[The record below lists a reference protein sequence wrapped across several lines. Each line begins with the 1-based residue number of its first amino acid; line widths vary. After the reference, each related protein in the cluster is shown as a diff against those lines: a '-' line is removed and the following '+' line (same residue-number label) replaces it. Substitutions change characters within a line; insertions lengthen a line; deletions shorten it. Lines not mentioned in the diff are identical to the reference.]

1 MTSLKIWDIHGG
13 IHPPEHKDLSNR
25 TPIQPAPLPQ
35 RLILPLAQHLGAPAE
50 PCVTLGERVLKGQQI
65 AVASGFVSAPLH
77 APTSGVVSL
86 IGPQPYPH
94 VSGMLANAIV
104 IDSDGEDKW
113 IELQP
118 QPDYRELER
127 PALLELIRQAGI
139 SGLGGAGFPTAVK
152 LSPPPTQTIRTLIIN
167 GTECEPYITADDLLM
182 REKAAQLVAGIEIL
196 AHLIQPQE
204 VLIGIEDNKPEAIAA
219 VRAAIG
225 ERPFVLKVF
234 PTKYPSGGEKQLI
247 QILTGEEVPSG
258 GLPADIGMLCQNVGT
273 CVAIHDAVLLG
284 KPLISRVT
292 TLTGEALARP
302 MNVEVLIGTA
312 VDELLAFAGL
322 EQNRLNR
329 LIMGGPMM
337 GFTLPS
343 LEVPVVKTTNC
354 LLASTL
360 EELPPPP
367 PALPCIR
374 CGECAEACPV
384 SLLPQ
389 QLHFFALGQEHEQLK
404 AHHLF
409 DCIECGACAYVC
421 PSSIPL
427 VQYYRAAKGE
437 IRELEQKQ
445 QKAEH
450 SKQRFELRQERLRR
464 AEEQKE
470 AERKARAERA
480 ARAKATQSEAGAATV
495 TTAAPVQVQKAGLSD
510 AQKKLKIEA
519 SMAQVALKKAEKQL
533 AAHDTAELQAQVAD
547 LRKAAEAAQNALDA
561 AMQESASAASAPAT
575 TPMDEEALKKA
586 KIEAAML
593 KAQIRK
599 LEKVESPDDD
609 QQAELARLRQQLHE
623 AEQALAAAQSAA
635 PAPAA
640 KPAADEALK
649 KAKIEA
655 AMLKAQIRKLEKVET
670 PDDDQQAELARLRQQ
685 LQEAEQALAAAQ
697 SAAPAPAAKPADDE
711 ALKKAKIEAA
721 MLKAQIRKLE
731 KLEAPDD
738 DQQAELAHLRQQLHE
753 AEQALA
759 AAQSAAPAP
768 AAKPADDEAL
778 KKAKIEAAMLKAQ
791 IRKLEKVEAPDDDQ
805 QAELARL
812 RQQLHEAEQAL
823 VAAQSAAPAPAAKP
837 ADDEALKKAK
847 IEAAMLKAQIRKL
860 EKVESPDD
868 DQQAELARLRQQLH
882 EAEQALA
889 AAQSAAPAPAAKPAD
904 DEALKKAKIELAMKR
919 AELKKA
925 EKAGADEAELS
936 RLRDALTA
944 AEQALHAAED
954 ASQKPAPELVRTS
967 KPGVDDRQRELKT
980 ELAFARADLRKLE
993 RDENAEPG
1001 AVEAARTRLS
1011 EAERQLA
1018 DYQRS

>member
-640 KPAADEALK
+640 KPA
-649 KAKIEA
+649 
-655 AMLKAQIRKLEKVET
+655 
-670 PDDDQQAELARLRQQ
+670 
-685 LQEAEQALAAAQ
+685 
-697 SAAPAPAAKPADDE
+697 
-711 ALKKAKIEAA
+711 
-721 MLKAQIRKLE
+721 
-731 KLEAPDD
+731 
-738 DQQAELAHLRQQLHE
+738 
-753 AEQALA
+753 
-759 AAQSAAPAP
+759 
-768 AAKPADDEAL
+768 DDEAL

>member
-1 MTSLKIWDIHGG
+1 MTALKIWDIHGG

-25 TPIQPAPLPQ
+25 TPIQPAPLPK
-35 RLILPLAQHLGAPAE
+35 RLVLPLTQHLGAPAE
-50 PCVTLGERVLKGQQI
+50 PCVTLGEQVLKGQQI

-77 APTSGVVSL
+77 APTSGVVSF

-113 IELQP
+113 IDLHP

-182 REKAAQLVAGIEIL
+182 REKAAELVAGIEIL

-225 ERPFVLKVF
+225 ERPFTLKVF

-284 KPLISRVT
+284 KPLISRIT

-302 MNVEVLIGTA
+302 MNVEVLIGTP

-322 EQNRLNR
+322 DQHRLNR

-337 GFTLPS
+337 GFSLQS

-404 AHHLF
+404 AHNLF

-421 PSSIPL
+421 PSNIPL

-480 ARAKATQSEAGAATV
+480 ARAKAAQSESGPTAT
-495 TTAAPVQVQKAGLSD
+495 TAETAAPAQKTSLSET
-510 AQKKLKIEA
+510 QKKLKIEA

-533 AAHDTAELQAQVAD
+533 ATHATAELEAQVAD
-547 LRKAAEAAQNALDA
+547 LRNAAEAAQRALDA
-561 AMQESASAASAPAT
+561 AMQADSTPPAT
-575 TPMDEEALKKA
+575 APGPDDAVAKKA

-599 LEKVESPDDD
+599 LEKIEAPDDD
-609 QQAELARLRQQLHE
+609 QQTELARLRQQLND
-623 AEQALAAAQSAA
+623 AEQAL
-635 PAPAA
+635 
-640 KPAADEALK
+640 
-649 KAKIEA
+649 
-655 AMLKAQIRKLEKVET
+655 T
-670 PDDDQQAELARLRQQ
+670 
-685 LQEAEQALAAAQ
+685 AAQ

-731 KLEAPDD
+731 K
-738 DQQAELAHLRQQLHE
+738 
-753 AEQALA
+753 
-759 AAQSAAPAP
+759 
-768 AAKPADDEAL
+768 
-778 KKAKIEAAMLKAQ
+778 I
-791 IRKLEKVEAPDDDQ
+791 EAPDDDQ

-812 RQQLHEAEQAL
+812 RQQLHEAEQGL
-823 VAAQSAAPAPAAKP
+823 SAAQNSAPTPDAKP
-837 ADDEALKKAK
+837 A
-847 IEAAMLKAQIRKL
+847 
-860 EKVESPDD
+860 
-868 DQQAELARLRQQLH
+868 
-882 EAEQALA
+882 
-889 AAQSAAPAPAAKPAD
+889 AD
-904 DEALKKAKIELAMKR
+904 DALKKAKIELAMKR

-925 EKAGADEAELS
+925 EKAGAEEPELS
-936 RLRDALTA
+936 RLRDALSA

-967 KPGVDDRQRELKT
+967 KPGVDDRQRALKT

-993 RDENAEPG
+993 RDENAES
-1001 AVEAARTRLS
+1001 AAIDAARARLS
-1011 EAERQLA
+1011 EAERQMA
-1018 DYQRS
+1018 EYQDS

>member
-1 MTSLKIWDIHGG
+1 MTALKIWDIHGG

-25 TPIQPAPLPQ
+25 TPIQPAPLPK
-35 RLILPLAQHLGAPAE
+35 RLVLPLTQHLGAPAE

-77 APTSGVVSL
+77 APTSGVVSF

-113 IELQP
+113 IDLHP

-182 REKAAQLVAGIEIL
+182 RENAAELVAGIEIL

-225 ERPFVLKVF
+225 ERPFTLKVF

-284 KPLISRVT
+284 KPLISRIT

-302 MNVEVLIGTA
+302 MNVEVLIGTP

-322 EQNRLNR
+322 DQHRLNR

-337 GFTLPS
+337 GFSLSS

-404 AHHLF
+404 AHNLF

-421 PSSIPL
+421 PSNIPL

-480 ARAKATQSEAGAATV
+480 ARAKAAQSESGSTAT
-495 TTAAPVQVQKAGLSD
+495 TAETAAPAQKTSLSET
-510 AQKKLKIEA
+510 QKKLKIEA

-533 AAHDTAELQAQVAD
+533 ATHATAELEAQVAD
-547 LRKAAEAAQNALDA
+547 LRNAAEAAQRALDA
-561 AMQESASAASAPAT
+561 AMQADSAPPAT
-575 TPMDEEALKKA
+575 APGPDDAVAKKA

-599 LEKVESPDDD
+599 LEKIEAPDDD
-609 QQAELARLRQQLHE
+609 QQTELARLRQQLND
-623 AEQALAAAQSAA
+623 AEQAL
-635 PAPAA
+635 
-640 KPAADEALK
+640 
-649 KAKIEA
+649 
-655 AMLKAQIRKLEKVET
+655 T
-670 PDDDQQAELARLRQQ
+670 
-685 LQEAEQALAAAQ
+685 AAQ

-731 KLEAPDD
+731 KIEAPDD
-738 DQQAELAHLRQQLHE
+738 DQQAELARLRQQLHE

-791 IRKLEKVEAPDDDQ
+791 IRKLEK
-805 QAELARL
+805 
-812 RQQLHEAEQAL
+812 
-823 VAAQSAAPAPAAKP
+823 
-837 ADDEALKKAK
+837 
-847 IEAAMLKAQIRKL
+847 IEA
-860 EKVESPDD
+860 PDD

-904 DEALKKAKIELAMKR
+904 DEALKKAKIEAAMLKAQIRKLEKIEAPDDDQQAELARLRQQLHEAEQALAAAQSAAPAPAAKPVNDEALKKAKIELAMKR

-925 EKAGADEAELS
+925 EKAGAEEAELN
-936 RLRDALTA
+936 RLRDSLSA

-954 ASQKPAPELVRTS
+954 ASQKAAPDLVRTS
-967 KPGVDDRQRELKT
+967 KPGVDDRQRALKT

-993 RDENAEPG
+993 RDEHAEP
-1001 AVEAARTRLS
+1001 AAMDAARARLS
-1011 EAERQLA
+1011 EAERQMA
-1018 DYQRS
+1018 DYQNS

>member
-1 MTSLKIWDIHGG
+1 MTALKIWDIHGG

-25 TPIQPAPLPQ
+25 TPIQPAPLPK
-35 RLILPLAQHLGAPAE
+35 RLVLPLTQHLGAPAE

-77 APTSGVVSL
+77 APTSGLVSF

-113 IELQP
+113 IDLHP

-182 REKAAQLVAGIEIL
+182 REKAAELVAGIEIL

-225 ERPFVLKVF
+225 ERPFTLKVF

-284 KPLISRVT
+284 KPLISRIT

-302 MNVEVLIGTA
+302 MNVEVLIGTP

-322 EQNRLNR
+322 DQHRLNR

-337 GFTLPS
+337 GFSLPS

-404 AHHLF
+404 AHNLF

-421 PSSIPL
+421 PSNIPL

-480 ARAKATQSEAGAATV
+480 ARAKAAQSESGPTAT
-495 TTAAPVQVQKAGLSD
+495 TAETAAPAQKTSLSET
-510 AQKKLKIEA
+510 QKKLKIEA

-533 AAHDTAELQAQVAD
+533 ATHATAELEAQVAD
-547 LRKAAEAAQNALDA
+547 LRNAAETAQRALDA
-561 AMQESASAASAPAT
+561 AMQADSAPPATAPGPDDAVAKKAKIEAAMLKAQIHKLEKVETPDDDQQAELARLRQQLNDAEQALTAAQSAAPAPAAK
-575 TPMDEEALKKA
+575 PADDEALKKA

-599 LEKVESPDDD
+599 LEKIEAPDDA
-609 QQAELARLRQQLHE
+609 QQAELGRLRQQLHD
-623 AEQALAAAQSAA
+623 AEQTLAAAQSAA

-640 KPAADEALK
+640 KPADDEALKKAKIEAAMLKVQIRKLEKVETPDDDQQAELASLRQQLHDAEQALTAAQSAAPAPAAKPADDEALK

-685 LQEAEQALAAAQ
+685 L
-697 SAAPAPAAKPADDE
+697 
-711 ALKKAKIEAA
+711 
-721 MLKAQIRKLE
+721 
-731 KLEAPDD
+731 
-738 DQQAELAHLRQQLHE
+738 HE
-753 AEQALA
+753 AEQGLS
-759 AAQSAAPAP
+759 AAQNSAPTP
-768 AAKPADDEAL
+768 DAKPAAND
-778 KKAKIEAAMLKAQ
+778 
-791 IRKLEKVEAPDDDQ
+791 
-805 QAELARL
+805 
-812 RQQLHEAEQAL
+812 
-823 VAAQSAAPAPAAKP
+823 
-837 ADDEALKKAK
+837 
-847 IEAAMLKAQIRKL
+847 
-860 EKVESPDD
+860 
-868 DQQAELARLRQQLH
+868 
-882 EAEQALA
+882 
-889 AAQSAAPAPAAKPAD
+889 
-904 DEALKKAKIELAMKR
+904 ALKKAKIELAMKR

-925 EKAGADEAELS
+925 EKAGAEEPELS
-936 RLRDALTA
+936 RLRDALSA

-967 KPGVDDRQRELKT
+967 KPGVDDRQRALKT

-993 RDENAEPG
+993 RDENAES
-1001 AVEAARTRLS
+1001 AAIDAARARLS
-1011 EAERQLA
+1011 EAERQMA
-1018 DYQRS
+1018 EYQDS

>member
-1 MTSLKIWDIHGG
+1 MTALKIWDIHGG

-25 TPIQPAPLPQ
+25 TPIQPTPLPK
-35 RLILPLAQHLGAPAE
+35 RLVLPLTQHLGAPAE

-77 APTSGVVSL
+77 APTSGVVSF

-113 IELQP
+113 IDLHP

-182 REKAAQLVAGIEIL
+182 REKAAELVAGIEIL

-225 ERPFVLKVF
+225 ERPFTLKVF

-284 KPLISRVT
+284 KPLISRIT

-302 MNVEVLIGTA
+302 MNVEVLIGTP

-322 EQNRLNR
+322 DQHRLNR

-337 GFTLPS
+337 GFSLPS

-404 AHHLF
+404 AHNLF

-421 PSSIPL
+421 PSNIPL

-480 ARAKATQSEAGAATV
+480 ARAKAAQSESSPTAT
-495 TTAAPVQVQKAGLSD
+495 TAETAAPAQKTSLSET
-510 AQKKLKIEA
+510 QKKLKIEA

-533 AAHDTAELQAQVAD
+533 ATHATAELEAQVAD
-547 LRKAAEAAQNALDA
+547 LRNAAEAAQRALDA
-561 AMQESASAASAPAT
+561 AMQADSAPPATAPRPDDAVAKKAKIEAAMLKAQIRKLEKIEAPDDDQQAELARLRQQLHDAEQVLTAAQSAAPAPAAK
-575 TPMDEEALKKA
+575 PADDEALKKA

-599 LEKVESPDDD
+599 LEKIEATDDD
-609 QQAELARLRQQLHE
+609 QQAELARLRQQLHD
-623 AEQALAAAQSAA
+623 AEQALTAAQSAA

-640 KPAADEALK
+640 KPADDEALK

-670 PDDDQQAELARLRQQ
+670 PDDDQQAELARL
-685 LQEAEQALAAAQ
+685 
-697 SAAPAPAAKPADDE
+697 
-711 ALKKAKIEAA
+711 
-721 MLKAQIRKLE
+721 
-731 KLEAPDD
+731 
-738 DQQAELAHLRQQLHE
+738 HQQLHE
-753 AEQALA
+753 AEQALST
-759 AAQSAAPAP
+759 AQSAAPAP

-805 QAELARL
+805 QTELARL
-812 RQQLHEAEQAL
+812 RQQLHEAEQDL
-823 VAAQSAAPAPAAKP
+823 SAAQNSAPTPDAKP
-837 ADDEALKKAK
+837 A
-847 IEAAMLKAQIRKL
+847 
-860 EKVESPDD
+860 
-868 DQQAELARLRQQLH
+868 
-882 EAEQALA
+882 
-889 AAQSAAPAPAAKPAD
+889 AD
-904 DEALKKAKIELAMKR
+904 DALKKAKIELAMKR

-925 EKAGADEAELS
+925 EKAGAEEPELS
-936 RLRDALTA
+936 RLRDALSA

-954 ASQKPAPELVRTS
+954 ASHKPAPELVRTS
-967 KPGVDDRQRELKT
+967 KPGVDDRQRALKT

-993 RDENAEPG
+993 RDENAES
-1001 AVEAARTRLS
+1001 AAIDAARARLS
-1011 EAERQLA
+1011 EAERQMA
-1018 DYQRS
+1018 EYQDS

>member
-1 MTSLKIWDIHGG
+1 MTSLKVWDIHGG
-13 IHPPEHKDLSNR
+13 IHPPEHKELSNR
-25 TPIQPAPLPQ
+25 TPIQPAPLPK

-50 PCVTLGERVLKGQQI
+50 PCVTLGEHVLKGQQI
-65 AVASGFVSAPLH
+65 AVASGFVSAALH
-77 APTSGVVSL
+77 APTSGVVSF

-104 IDSDGEDKW
+104 IDSDGEDRW
-113 IELQP
+113 IELEP
-118 QPDYRELER
+118 HLDYRALER

-152 LSPPPTQTIRTLIIN
+152 LTPPPTQRIRTLIIN

-182 REKAAQLVAGIEIL
+182 REKAAELVAGIEIL
-196 AHLIQPQE
+196 AHLIQPQD

-284 KPLISRVT
+284 KPLISRIT

-302 MNVEVLIGTA
+302 MNVEALIGTPA
-312 VDELLAFAGL
+312 GELLAFAGL

-343 LEVPVVKTTNC
+343 LDVPVIKTTNC

-421 PSSIPL
+421 PSNIPL
-427 VQYYRAAKGE
+427 VQYYRAAKAE

-480 ARAKATQSEAGAATV
+480 ARAKAAQGESAQV
-495 TTAAPVQVQKAGLSD
+495 VSDTTAATPSAAPKSGLTET
-510 AQKKLKIEA
+510 QKKLKIEA

-533 AAHDTAELQAQVAD
+533 AAHDTPELQAQVSD
-547 LRKAAEAAQNALDA
+547 LRKAAEAAQQALDA
-561 AMQESASAASAPAT
+561 VMQESASAPTVSPA
-575 TPMDEEALKKA
+575 DDEALKKA
-586 KIEAAML
+586 RIEAAML

-599 LEKVESPDDD
+599 LEKLEAPDDD

-635 PAPAA
+635 P
-640 KPAADEALK
+640 
-649 KAKIEA
+649 
-655 AMLKAQIRKLEKVET
+655 
-670 PDDDQQAELARLRQQ
+670 
-685 LQEAEQALAAAQ
+685 
-697 SAAPAPAAKPADDE
+697 
-711 ALKKAKIEAA
+711 
-721 MLKAQIRKLE
+721 
-731 KLEAPDD
+731 
-738 DQQAELAHLRQQLHE
+738 
-753 AEQALA
+753 
-759 AAQSAAPAP
+759 
-768 AAKPADDEAL
+768 
-778 KKAKIEAAMLKAQ
+778 
-791 IRKLEKVEAPDDDQ
+791 
-805 QAELARL
+805 
-812 RQQLHEAEQAL
+812 
-823 VAAQSAAPAPAAKP
+823 
-837 ADDEALKKAK
+837 
-847 IEAAMLKAQIRKL
+847 
-860 EKVESPDD
+860 
-868 DQQAELARLRQQLH
+868 
-882 EAEQALA
+882 
-889 AAQSAAPAPAAKPAD
+889 APAPAAKPAD

-925 EKAGADEAELS
+925 EKAGAQEAELS
-936 RLRDALTA
+936 RLRDALQE

-954 ASQKPAPELVRTS
+954 ASHKPAPELVRTS
-967 KPGVDDRQRELKT
+967 KPGIDERQRELKT
-980 ELAFARADLRKLE
+980 EVAFARADLRKLE
-993 RDENAEPG
+993 RDEQTEPTTL
-1001 AVEAARTRLS
+1001 EAARLRLS

-1018 DYQRS
+1018 DYQQS

>member
-1 MTSLKIWDIHGG
+1 MTALKIWDIHGG

-25 TPIQPAPLPQ
+25 TPIQPAPLPK
-35 RLILPLAQHLGAPAE
+35 RLVLPLTQHLGAPAE
-50 PCVTLGERVLKGQQI
+50 PCVTLGEQVLKGQQI

-77 APTSGVVSL
+77 APTSGVVSF

-113 IELQP
+113 IDLHP

-182 REKAAQLVAGIEIL
+182 REKAAELVAGIEIL

-225 ERPFVLKVF
+225 ERPFRLKVF

-284 KPLISRVT
+284 KPLISRIT

-302 MNVEVLIGTA
+302 MNVEVLIGTP

-322 EQNRLNR
+322 DQHRLNR

-337 GFTLPS
+337 GFSLPS

-404 AHHLF
+404 AHNLF

-421 PSSIPL
+421 PSNIPL

-480 ARAKATQSEAGAATV
+480 ARAKAAQSESSPTAT
-495 TTAAPVQVQKAGLSD
+495 TAETAAPAQKTSLSET
-510 AQKKLKIEA
+510 QKKLKIEA

-533 AAHDTAELQAQVAD
+533 ATHATAELEAQVAD
-547 LRKAAEAAQNALDA
+547 LRNAAEAAQRALDA
-561 AMQESASAASAPAT
+561 AMQADSAPPAT
-575 TPMDEEALKKA
+575 APGPDDAVAKKA

-599 LEKVESPDDD
+599 LEKIEAPDDD
-609 QQAELARLRQQLHE
+609 QQTELARLRQQLND
-623 AEQALAAAQSAA
+623 AEQAL
-635 PAPAA
+635 
-640 KPAADEALK
+640 
-649 KAKIEA
+649 
-655 AMLKAQIRKLEKVET
+655 T
-670 PDDDQQAELARLRQQ
+670 
-685 LQEAEQALAAAQ
+685 AAQ

-731 KLEAPDD
+731 KIEAPDD
-738 DQQAELAHLRQQLHE
+738 DQQTELARLRQQLND
-753 AEQALA
+753 AEQALT

-791 IRKLEKVEAPDDDQ
+791 IRKLEKIEAPDDDQ
-805 QAELARL
+805 QTELARL
-812 RQQLHEAEQAL
+812 RQQLNDAEQAL
-823 VAAQSAAPAPAAKP
+823 TAAQSAAPAPAAKP

-860 EKVESPDD
+860 EKIEAPDD

-882 EAEQALA
+882 EAEQGLS
-889 AAQSAAPAPAAKPAD
+889 AAQNSAPTPDAKPAAD
-904 DEALKKAKIELAMKR
+904 DALKKAKIELAMKR

-925 EKAGADEAELS
+925 EKAGAEEPELS
-936 RLRDALTA
+936 RLRDALSA

-967 KPGVDDRQRELKT
+967 KPEVDDRQRALKT

-993 RDENAEPG
+993 RDENAG
-1001 AVEAARTRLS
+1001 SAAIDAARARLS
-1011 EAERQLA
+1011 EAERQMA
-1018 DYQRS
+1018 EYQDS

>member
-25 TPIQPAPLPQ
+25 TPIQQAPLPK

-50 PCVTLGERVLKGQQI
+50 PCVTLGEHVLKGQQI
-65 AVASGFVSAPLH
+65 ATASGFVSAALH
-77 APTSGVVSL
+77 APTSGVVSF

-104 IDSDGEDKW
+104 IDSDGDDKW
-113 IELQP
+113 IDLKP
-118 QPDYRELER
+118 QPEYQGLER
-127 PALLELIRQAGI
+127 SALLELIRQAGI

-152 LSPPPTQTIRTLIIN
+152 LSPPPTQAIRTLIIN
-167 GTECEPYITADDLLM
+167 GTECEPYITADDSLM
-182 REKAAQLVAGIEIL
+182 REKAAELVAGIEIL
-196 AHLIQPQE
+196 VHLIQPRE

-225 ERPFVLKVF
+225 ERPIVLKVF

-284 KPLISRVT
+284 KPLISRVS
-292 TLTGEALARP
+292 TLTGKALMRP
-302 MNVEVLIGTA
+302 MNVEVLIGTP

-437 IRELEQKQ
+437 IRDLEQKQ

-464 AEEQKE
+464 AEELKE

-480 ARAKATQSEAGAATV
+480 ARAKAAQSEAGPVTV
-495 TTAAPVQVQKAGLSD
+495 TTDAATPIQAQKTGLSD

-547 LRKAAEAAQNALDA
+547 LRKAAEAAQQALDA
-561 AMQESASAASAPAT
+561 AMQETANAATVPAT
-575 TPMDEEALKKA
+575 PPVDEEALKKA

-599 LEKVESPDDD
+599 LEKVESPDEG
-609 QQAELARLRQQLHE
+609 QQAEL
-623 AEQALAAAQSAA
+623 
-635 PAPAA
+635 
-640 KPAADEALK
+640 
-649 KAKIEA
+649 I
-655 AMLKAQIRKLEKVET
+655 
-670 PDDDQQAELARLRQQ
+670 RLRQQ
-685 LQEAEQALAAAQ
+685 LQEAEQALVSAQ
-697 SAAPAPAAKPADDE
+697 SAAPSPATKP
-711 ALKKAKIEAA
+711 
-721 MLKAQIRKLE
+721 
-731 KLEAPDD
+731 
-738 DQQAELAHLRQQLHE
+738 
-753 AEQALA
+753 
-759 AAQSAAPAP
+759 
-768 AAKPADDEAL
+768 
-778 KKAKIEAAMLKAQ
+778 
-791 IRKLEKVEAPDDDQ
+791 V
-805 QAELARL
+805 
-812 RQQLHEAEQAL
+812 
-823 VAAQSAAPAPAAKP
+823 
-837 ADDEALKKAK
+837 DDEALKKAK

-860 EKVESPDD
+860 EKVESPDEDQQAELTRLREQLHEAEQALAAQSATPSPATKPADEEALKKAKIEAAMLKAQIRKLEKVDSPDD
-868 DQQAELARLRQQLH
+868 DQQAELTRLRQQLH
-882 EAEQALA
+882 EAEQALN
-889 AAQSAAPAPAAKPAD
+889 AAQSAAPAPAAKPAA

-925 EKAGADEAELS
+925 EKGGAEEPELS
-936 RLRDALTA
+936 RLRDALGA

-954 ASQKPAPELVRTS
+954 ASQKPVPDLVRTS
-967 KPGVDDRQRELKT
+967 KPGVDDGQRALKT

-993 RDENAEPG
+993 RDENAEP
-1001 AVEAARTRLS
+1001 AEVEAARTRLS

-1018 DYQRS
+1018 DFQGS

>member
-1 MTSLKIWDIHGG
+1 MTVLKIWDIHGG

-25 TPIQPAPLPQ
+25 TPIQPAPLPK
-35 RLILPLAQHLGAPAE
+35 RLVLPLTQHLGAPAE
-50 PCVTLGERVLKGQQI
+50 PCVTLGEQVLKGQQI

-77 APTSGVVSL
+77 APTSGVVSF

-94 VSGMLANAIV
+94 VSGMFANAIV

-113 IELQP
+113 IDLHP

-182 REKAAQLVAGIEIL
+182 REKAAELVAGIEIL

-225 ERPFVLKVF
+225 ERPFTLKVF

-284 KPLISRVT
+284 KPLISRIT

-302 MNVEVLIGTA
+302 MNVEVLIGTP

-322 EQNRLNR
+322 DQHRLNR

-337 GFTLPS
+337 GFSLPS

-404 AHHLF
+404 SHNLF

-421 PSSIPL
+421 PSNIPL

-480 ARAKATQSEAGAATV
+480 ARAKAAQSESGPTAT
-495 TTAAPVQVQKAGLSD
+495 TAETAAPAQKTSLSET
-510 AQKKLKIEA
+510 QKKLKIEA

-533 AAHDTAELQAQVAD
+533 ATHATAELEAQVAD
-547 LRKAAEAAQNALDA
+547 LRNAAEAAQRALDA
-561 AMQESASAASAPAT
+561 AMQADSAPPATAPGPDDAVAKKAKIEAAMLKAQIRKLEKIEAPDDDQQAELARLRQQLHDAEQVLTAAQSAAPAPAAK
-575 TPMDEEALKKA
+575 PADDEALKKA

-599 LEKVESPDDD
+599 LEKIEAPDDD
-609 QQAELARLRQQLHE
+609 QQAELARLRQQLHD
-623 AEQALAAAQSAA
+623 AEQALTAAQSAA

-640 KPAADEALK
+640 KPADDEALK

-685 LQEAEQALAAAQ
+685 L
-697 SAAPAPAAKPADDE
+697 
-711 ALKKAKIEAA
+711 
-721 MLKAQIRKLE
+721 
-731 KLEAPDD
+731 
-738 DQQAELAHLRQQLHE
+738 HE
-753 AEQALA
+753 AEQALS

-791 IRKLEKVEAPDDDQ
+791 IRKLEKVETPDDDR

-812 RQQLHEAEQAL
+812 RQQLHEAEQDL
-823 VAAQSAAPAPAAKP
+823 SAAQNSAPTPDAKP
-837 ADDEALKKAK
+837 A
-847 IEAAMLKAQIRKL
+847 
-860 EKVESPDD
+860 
-868 DQQAELARLRQQLH
+868 
-882 EAEQALA
+882 
-889 AAQSAAPAPAAKPAD
+889 AD
-904 DEALKKAKIELAMKR
+904 DVLKKAKIELAMKR

-925 EKAGADEAELS
+925 EKAGAEEPELS
-936 RLRDALTA
+936 RLRDALSA

-954 ASQKPAPELVRTS
+954 ASHKPAPELVRTS
-967 KPGVDDRQRELKT
+967 KPGVDDRQRALKT

-993 RDENAEPG
+993 RDENAES
-1001 AVEAARTRLS
+1001 AAIDAARARLS
-1011 EAERQLA
+1011 EAERQMA
-1018 DYQRS
+1018 EYQDS